1 MLYSVMCMQSPLS
14 FGSLRRIIS
23 EHFLNLTDYRDTDKV
38 SYSLHDV
45 LMSGFAMMFFQ
56 DRSLLQFQRRLEDEI
71 QQNNLRTLFNV
82 EAIPKDTQM
91 RDVTDEVEPGVLEP
105 LFGDY
110 YLITIDASGY
120 FGSQKICCDGCL
132 KKESKNGV
140 VRYEHQILQAA
151 LMKPGMKQV
160 IPLAPEE
167 IRNTDGHKKQ
177 DCEINAGKRLL
188 KKIRSS
194 HFKLKIIINGDSLYS
209 KQPFIVELKLG
220 GMSYILVA
228 KPGDHKILMEWI
240 GEQRQ
245 LNEVSRLE
253 IKDQKNR
260 LHIFEWINNIPLN
273 GNEDT
278 PWVNYFEYWLQHDGK
293 TTYHNSWVTD
303 IRVDEKNIVELV
315 KAGRCKWKIENAT
328 FNTLKNQGYH
338 IEHNFGHGKKHLS
351 INFFLLNLLAFFM
364 HQIIELSDRLYQRCR
379 KAFSSKE
386 ELWNNLRSII
396 RALIFPDWETL
407 LQRVLKPSEFL

>member
-1 MLYSVMCMQSPLS
+1 MLYSFMCMQRPLS
-14 FGSLRRIIS
+14 FGSLRKIIS
-23 EHFLNLTDYRDTDKV
+23 EHFLNLPDYRDTDKV
-38 SYSLHDV
+38 DYSLHDV

-91 RDVTDEVEPGVLEP
+91 RDVTDEVEPSVLEP
-105 LFGDY
+105 LFDNFFRLLQRGKHLESYRIRGDY

-293 TTYHNSWVTD
+293 TTYSNP
-303 IRVDEKNIVELV
+303 I
-315 KAGRCKWKIENAT
+315 
-328 FNTLKNQGYH
+328 
-338 IEHNFGHGKKHLS
+338 
-351 INFFLLNLLAFFM
+351 
-364 HQIIELSDRLYQRCR
+364 
-379 KAFSSKE
+379 
-386 ELWNNLRSII
+386 
-396 RALIFPDWETL
+396 
-407 LQRVLKPSEFL
+407 